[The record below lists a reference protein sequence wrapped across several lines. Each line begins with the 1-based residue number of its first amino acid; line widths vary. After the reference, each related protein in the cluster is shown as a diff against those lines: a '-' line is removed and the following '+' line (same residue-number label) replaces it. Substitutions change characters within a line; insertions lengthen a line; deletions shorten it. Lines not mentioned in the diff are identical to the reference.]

1 MLKSLKH
8 RDNTLVSEV
17 VVYEE
22 NKKTCLSL
30 YNENPGVKKANWNII
45 VHLMQKVW
53 HFFKTV
59 LYIICQYYFNYI
71 KILKI

>member
-30 YNENPGVKKANWNII
+30 YDENPGVKKAN
-45 VHLMQKVW
+45 
-53 HFFKTV
+53 
-59 LYIICQYYFNYI
+59 
-71 KILKI
+71 

>member
-30 YNENPGVKKANWNII
+30 YNEYN
-45 VHLMQKVW
+45 
-53 HFFKTV
+53 
-59 LYIICQYYFNYI
+59 
-71 KILKI
+71 